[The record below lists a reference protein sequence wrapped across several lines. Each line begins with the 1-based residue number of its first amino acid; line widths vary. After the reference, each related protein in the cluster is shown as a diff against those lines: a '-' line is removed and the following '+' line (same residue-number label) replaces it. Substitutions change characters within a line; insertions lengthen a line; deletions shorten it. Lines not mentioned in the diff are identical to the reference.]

1 MKYRIILSL
10 AMLILLAF
18 AIVINLDSGSDSV
31 PATNAAP
38 APTNYNL

>member
-10 AMLILLAF
+10 AMLIALAF
-18 AIVINLDSGSDSV
+18 AIVIHLDSGSDAV
-31 PATNAAP
+31 PAPNAAP